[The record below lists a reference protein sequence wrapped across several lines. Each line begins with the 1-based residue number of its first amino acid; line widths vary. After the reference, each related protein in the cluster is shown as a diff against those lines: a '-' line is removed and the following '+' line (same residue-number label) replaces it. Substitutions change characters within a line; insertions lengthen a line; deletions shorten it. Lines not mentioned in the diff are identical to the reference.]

1 MMRVVELS
9 KCSPK
14 ERKELLKRSEIRIE
28 SVLRDV
34 AKIVDDVRRRGD
46 RALLE
51 YTKKFDKVT
60 IFQKRLRVSEDEIEQ
75 AVRAC
80 DEETIKALENLA
92 RAIRKFHLKQLPR
105 EWFAEISKGVTLG
118 QVLRPLDRVGV
129 YVPGGQAR
137 YPSTLLM
144 GTVPAKVAGVK
155 EVIVCTPPMRDGSVN
170 SVILAAAKIAKVDA
184 VFRVGGA
191 QAIAAMAYG
200 TESIP
205 KVDKIV
211 GPGNIYVSAAKRL
224 VSSVVDVDFEA
235 GPTELLIVADESAS
249 PVFLAADI
257 IAQAEHDVEAACV
270 LVTTSRDLA
279 RETQK
284 WIMKLL
290 VEIPRKNIVI
300 ESLNRRGLIVLVK
313 NLQEAIDFANDY
325 APEHL
330 ELVVKNSKKY
340 LKKVRN
346 AGAIFLGS
354 FSPVAVGDLASGPNH
369 ILPTG
374 GKARFRSGLSVL
386 DFLKIL
392 SVQELTRKGLKRLAP
407 IVNAIAKVEDLEAH
421 SLSVKVRLQRED

>member
-1 MMRVVELS
+1 
-9 KCSPK
+9 
-14 ERKELLKRSEIRIE
+14 
-28 SVLRDV
+28 
-34 AKIVDDVRRRGD
+34 
-46 RALLE
+46 
-51 YTKKFDKVT
+51 
-60 IFQKRLRVSEDEIEQ
+60 
-75 AVRAC
+75 
-80 DEETIKALENLA
+80 
-92 RAIRKFHLKQLPR
+92 
-105 EWFAEISKGVTLG
+105 
-118 QVLRPLDRVGV
+118 
-129 YVPGGQAR
+129 
-137 YPSTLLM
+137 
-144 GTVPAKVAGVK
+144 
-155 EVIVCTPPMRDGSVN
+155 
-170 SVILAAAKIAKVDA
+170 
-184 VFRVGGA
+184 
-191 QAIAAMAYG
+191 
-200 TESIP
+200 
-205 KVDKIV
+205 
-211 GPGNIYVSAAKRL
+211 L

-249 PVFLAADI
+249 PAFLAADI

-290 VEIPRKNIVI
+290 VEIPRKNIVM
-300 ESLNRRGLIVLVK
+300 ESLNKRGLIVLVK